1 MQILFHAGERVTVQV
16 HSLRDD
22 VHGVIVSYDGDG
34 YYTILSDDN
43 ETWALCHEDMI
54 SLEPRA

>member
-1 MQILFHAGERVTVQV
+1 MQILFNPGDRITVQV
-16 HSLRDD
+16 HELRAAIP
-22 VHGVIVSYDGDG
+22 GVVVSYDGDG

-54 SLEPRA
+54 TLEPRA